1 MWCVRSGFNWVLG
14 TGGGER
20 ILLLGRGQPEMRK
33 VNPSLPQHCQTHQN
47 EEDGSPNVVSLRSR
61 APKQQQISWLL
72 LLVYF
77 VLIGALRGCD
87 MGLVLS
93 IPAPPICLFCP
104 LFTRGKG
111 KPTCL
116 GELHVL
122 IVKLTLGNCCL
133 FNSAVPEAIPVVWN
147 HSLGTVE
154 LAPWSFLG
162 FWLERKPEAKG
173 PYSII
178 TATIASTLGLAQRI
192 YVLKIVLKKSFLK
205 NAKNTGI
212 LKFGS
217 RNSLLLFLQALQK
230 QE

>member
-1 MWCVRSGFNWVLG
+1 MWYPLDPGLPGSNRFPGYCFQFTYWHIAWVRYGSCF
-14 TGGGER
+14 
-20 ILLLGRGQPEMRK
+20 K
-33 VNPSLPQHCQTHQN
+33 YPSSPDLP
-47 EEDGSPNVVSLRSR
+47 VVSSLH
-61 APKQQQISWLL
+61 
-72 LLVYF
+72 
-77 VLIGALRGCD
+77 
-87 MGLVLS
+87 
-93 IPAPPICLFCP
+93 
-104 LFTRGKG
+104 TREG

-122 IVKLTLGNCCL
+122 IVKLALGNRCL

-162 FWLERKPEAKG
+162 FWLERKPETKG
-173 PYSII
+173 PYSIS

-192 YVLKIVLKKSFLK
+192 CVLKIVLKRFLK

-217 RNSLLLFLQALQK
+217 RNSLLLFLQVLGK
-230 QE
+230 EE